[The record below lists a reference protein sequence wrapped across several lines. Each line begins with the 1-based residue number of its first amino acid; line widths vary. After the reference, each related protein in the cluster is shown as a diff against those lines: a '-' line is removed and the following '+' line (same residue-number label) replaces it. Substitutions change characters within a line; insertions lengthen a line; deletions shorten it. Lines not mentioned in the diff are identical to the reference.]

1 MANKTITLAK
11 TSAPNTPVTITPVT
25 AAESDVFVVP
35 CDFKDE
41 HTFFIATAS
50 SATTLE
56 IQAGDGYAAVNP
68 ETISVP
74 AGTCVFTIDSA
85 RFKNLSG
92 DNKGKVLIKAG
103 GAVSLS
109 VAEARV

>member
-1 MANKTITLAK
+1 MADKNITVVR
-11 TSAPNTPVTITPVT
+11 TDAPNTPVTITPVT
-25 AAESDVFVVP
+25 AAANDVFIVP

-56 IQAGDGYAAVNP
+56 IQAGNGYAGVNP

-85 RFKNLSG
+85 RFKNVYG
-92 DNKGKVLIKAG
+92 ENKGNVLITAG